1 MKQTPTTEEYTAVEQ
16 KVLEIIRQL
25 VTDLGVDRA
34 IRAVTLDASLD
45 RDLGLGSL
53 ERVELLVRVEKA
65 FSIQIPDHL
74 VAEAETPRDLAHAI
88 LHSPLWKET
97 PRRISRDRRPITE
110 KAATVL
116 SALSEST
123 CTLQEVLR
131 AYVQAEPDRP
141 HIYLQS
147 DESSALSASGGGSG
161 GEEQIITYG
170 QLYDAA
176 MAAARG
182 LLERG
187 HRQGETVAI
196 MLPTGKEFFSAFF
209 GILLAGGV
217 PVPIYPPYRPDRIEE
232 YAWRQATILQN
243 AGIRF
248 LVTFS
253 KAEALA
259 RLLRPFVPTLAEVT
273 TLDKLMASHTQQ
285 QPQTFSAE
293 DAALIQYTSGSTS
306 EPKGVLLTHQS
317 ILANIRAVGEAIQI
331 HPNDVGV
338 SWLPLY
344 HDMGL
349 IGSWLCSLYFGIPI
363 TILSPFAFLNRPE
376 RWLWAIH
383 YHRATLSAA
392 PNFAY
397 ELCVRKIE
405 EKAIEGLD
413 LSSWRIAFNGAEA
426 VSPDTLTRFTQRFA
440 PYGLRPEALFPVY
453 GLAESSVALTFPP
466 LGRPPRV
473 DPIVRESFQ
482 RYHRAEPAS
491 PSDPSPL
498 RFVSCGVPL
507 PGHEI
512 RIVDDQDHK
521 LGDRIE
527 GSLQFRGP
535 SSMKGYFQSPE
546 ATQAAFHD
554 GWWDSGDLAYKA
566 DGEVFITGRRKDVI
580 IKAGRN
586 LYPQEVEEVTGEITG
601 IRKGC
606 VTAFGITDP
615 TVGTEKLVVVAETK
629 ETQKDIR
636 EKLTATV
643 LERVTT
649 TIGIPP
655 DLVLL
660 VPPGT
665 IPKTSSGKLRRS
677 ACRQAYLDGELV
689 YQRLPGWLQITKLF
703 AAGLLPRIE
712 RASSTLIKLLYAA
725 YAWTIVVITV
735 PPTWLAVATL
745 PGGKTAAT
753 LSRLWARGF
762 LWLVGCPLKVEG
774 IRHLD
779 RARAMVLVAN
789 HSSYLDTVVLMA
801 TLPVGYVFV
810 AKQELLR
817 AMIIRTFI
825 KKVGHLTVDRMD
837 FSKSVS
843 DTKRIE
849 ETLRHGLSVLIFPEG
864 TFTRSTGLRPFKLG
878 AFKVAAETSRP
889 ICPIAICGTR
899 QILRADRWLP
909 TRGPIKV
916 VIGTPILPEGKDWRE
931 ITRLRDLTRDEI
943 LRYCGEQSLD
953 LVSAGPS
960 PT

>member
-1 MKQTPTTEEYTAVEQ
+1 MKRTLTTEEYTAVEE

-25 VTDLGVDRA
+25 VMDLGVDRA

-88 LHSPLWKET
+88 LHSVPGKET
-97 PRRISRDRRPITE
+97 LRQLPRGHRPITE
-110 KAATVL
+110 EATRVL
-116 SALSEST
+116 ATLSKSA

-131 AYVQAEPDRP
+131 AYAQAEPDRP

-147 DESSALSASGGGSG
+147 DESAALSASGGGSG

-170 QLYDAA
+170 ELYES
-176 MAAARG
+176 AAAVAAG
-182 LLERG
+182 LLGRD

-196 MLPTGKEFFSAFF
+196 MLPTGHEFFSAFF
-209 GILLAGGV
+209 GILLASGV

-232 YAWRQATILQN
+232 YAWRQAAILKN

-248 LVTFS
+248 LITFS

-273 TLDKLMASHTQQ
+273 TLDKLMASHTRQQ
-285 QPQTFSAE
+285 TQTFSVD

-317 ILANIRAVGEAIQI
+317 ILANIRAVGEAVQI
-331 HPNDVGV
+331 RPNDVGV

-383 YHRATLSAA
+383 YHRATLSPA

-397 ELCVRKIE
+397 ELCIRKIE
-405 EKAIEGLD
+405 EKSIQGLD

-426 VSPDTLTRFTQRFA
+426 VSPDTLTRFIQRFA
-440 PYGLRPEALFPVY
+440 PYGFRPEAMFPVY
-453 GLAESSVALTFPP
+453 GLAESAVALTFPP
-466 LGRPPRV
+466 LERRPRV
-473 DPIVRESFQ
+473 DLIVRESFQ

-491 PSDPSPL
+491 PSDSSPL
-498 RFVSCGVPL
+498 RFVSCGIPL
-507 PGHEI
+507 PGHEV
-512 RIVDDQDHK
+512 RIVDDQDHE
-521 LGDRIE
+521 LGERIE

-535 SSMKGYFQSPE
+535 SSMKGYFRSPE
-546 ATQAAFHD
+546 VTQAAFHD

-586 LYPQEVEEVTGEITG
+586 LYPQEVEEVAGEIPG

-615 TVGTEKLVVVAETK
+615 TVGTERLVVVAETK
-629 ETQKDIR
+629 ETNSDAR
-636 EKLTATV
+636 GKLNSAII
-643 LERVTT
+643 ERVTT
-649 TIGIPP
+649 TVGVPP
-655 DLVLL
+655 DQVLL

-665 IPKTSSGKLRRS
+665 TPKTSSGKLRRS
-677 ACRQAYLDGELV
+677 ACRQAYLNGELV
-689 YQRLPGWLQITKLF
+689 HHRPPGWLQITKLF
-703 AAGLLPRIE
+703 AVGLLPRIE
-712 RASSTLIKLLYAA
+712 RGFSALGRLLYAA

-735 PPTWLAVATL
+735 PPAWLAVATL
-745 PGGKTAAT
+745 PGGKTAAKVF
-753 LSRLWARGF
+753 RLWARGL
-762 LWLVGCPLKVEG
+762 LWLVGCPLRVEG
-774 IRHLD
+774 QQHL
-779 RARAMVLVAN
+779 RRLGPMILVAN
-789 HSSYLDTVVLMA
+789 HSSYLDVVALTA
-801 TLPVGYVFV
+801 ALPTDYLFV
-810 AKQELLR
+810 AKQELLH
-817 AMIIRTFI
+817 APIIRTFI
-825 KKVGHLTVDRMD
+825 KKIGHLTVDRMD

-843 DTKRIE
+843 DTNRIE
-849 ETLRHGLSVLIFPEG
+849 DTLRAGGSVLIFPEG
-864 TFTRSTGLRPFKLG
+864 TFTRATGLRPFKLG
-878 AFKVAAETSRP
+878 AFKVAVDTSRP

-899 QILRADRWLP
+899 QILWPDSWSPRH
-909 TRGPIKV
+909 GPITV
-916 VIGTPILPEGKDWRE
+916 VIGAPIYPQGSDWRE
-931 ITRLRDLTRDEI
+931 ITRLRDAARAEI
-943 LRYCGEQSLD
+943 ARHCGEQPLD

-960 PT
+960 QA